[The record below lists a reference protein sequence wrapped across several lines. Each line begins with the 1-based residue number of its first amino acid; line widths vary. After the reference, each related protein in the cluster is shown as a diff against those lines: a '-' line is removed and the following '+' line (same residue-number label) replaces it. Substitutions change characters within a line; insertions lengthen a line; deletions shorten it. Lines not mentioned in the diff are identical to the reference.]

1 MQHFMTSAH
10 IPLRP
15 LLYVGGASV
24 TAAVCYYLF
33 KMRFDGEKEG
43 ENEDTRVTE
52 VQPVSLL
59 NPALMCDDATQTDS
73 AVHEVTLVE
82 AEEKHKQAKE
92 STDELQQQN
101 ADLMSQV
108 ETLQNTVQELG
119 NLLAETHTECNDT
132 RRLYETELNLRKYLQ
147 SDYERKEEKF
157 TQEINS
163 LRVTLTEAKSKY
175 EQAMESN
182 THLDIKNSRLWSD
195 IKLLQDTMLEIDEE
209 LSLSRIRCN
218 ELMRECEL
226 QKREL
231 RNLHSKRNETEQM
244 SQEEYEREREGHS
257 VLKFDQMTSTH
268 NEEILQDV
276 QAKATR
282 LYGEVTESHD
292 HLKRD
297 EYELKL
303 RESVQKMERELSES
317 HRKYEEIKRE
327 YEREKEAHS
336 VLKVNQKT
344 STHHKWLLQVSQAEA
359 EENYQSTAQMQNKNS
374 DLMSQVKTLQN
385 TVQGL
390 SSLLAET
397 RKKCETA
404 KEEHKV
410 VNGILQFVETKA
422 RKREKFLLR
431 KRKAIQESLDEA
443 EENYREAMDRVTE
456 LENENIDRV
465 AEVHTLQDEMTHLVQ
480 NLSDTQ
486 MMFERTMRDL
496 EQKSRQFTEL
506 KSKWELLNE
515 TVLKDY
521 QVECQAHKVLK
532 VQYSEMKEQHN
543 KLHEDRVR
551 VSEDYSILQAQ
562 YEELKQHH
570 GSLMVSVAEEKYALL
585 YSKKSDLISHVNKEH
600 LGEELT
606 ETHRKCDE
614 ISRRE
619 REDYNLLKVQYK
631 EMEETLQ
638 QCQELLKKQCLDLGA
653 EVP

>member
-163 LRVTLTEAKSKY
+163 L
-175 EQAMESN
+175 
-182 THLDIKNSRLWSD
+182 
-195 IKLLQDTMLEIDEE
+195 
-209 LSLSRIRCN
+209 
-218 ELMRECEL
+218 RECEL

-543 KLHEDRVR
+543 KLHEWVVQVKQQDRVR

>member
-1 MQHFMTSAH
+1 
-10 IPLRP
+10 
-15 LLYVGGASV
+15 
-24 TAAVCYYLF
+24 
-33 KMRFDGEKEG
+33 MRGDGEKE

-73 AVHEVTLVE
+73 AVHEVSLVE

-119 NLLAETHTECNDT
+119 NLIAETHTECNDT
-132 RRLYETELNLRKYLQ
+132 TRLYETELNLRKYLQ

-157 TQEINS
+157 NQEINS

-175 EQAMESN
+175 EQAMESS

-195 IKLLQDTMLEIDEE
+195 IKLLQDAMLEMDEE

-231 RNLHSKRNETEQM
+231 RNLQSKRNETEET
-244 SQEEYEREREGHS
+244 SQEEYEREREAHS

-268 NEEILQDV
+268 NEEILQDI
-276 QAKATR
+276 QAKGTR

-336 VLKVNQKT
+336 VLNVNQKT

-359 EENYQSTAQMQNKNS
+359 EENYQLSAQLENKNS

-532 VQYSEMKEQHN
+532 VQYSEMKEQRD
-543 KLHEDRVR
+543 KLHEMK
-551 VSEDYSILQAQ
+551 I
-562 YEELKQHH
+562 H
-570 GSLMVSVAEEKYALL
+570 
-585 YSKKSDLISHVNKEH
+585 
-600 LGEELT
+600 
-606 ETHRKCDE
+606 C
-614 ISRRE
+614 
-619 REDYNLLKVQYK
+619 
-631 EMEETLQ
+631 
-638 QCQELLKKQCLDLGA
+638 
-653 EVP
+653 

>member
-33 KMRFDGEKEG
+33 KMRGDGEKEG

-163 LRVTLTEAKSKY
+163 L
-175 EQAMESN
+175 
-182 THLDIKNSRLWSD
+182 
-195 IKLLQDTMLEIDEE
+195 
-209 LSLSRIRCN
+209 
-218 ELMRECEL
+218 RECEL

-543 KLHEDRVR
+543 KLHEWVVQVKQQDRVR